1 MFVTNLNDD
10 ISFISII
17 NNIIGM
23 MMMMNYDIH
32 DEGKFI
38 Q

>member
-23 MMMMNYDIH
+23 MMMINYDI
-32 DEGKFI
+32 DDKGKFI

>member
-17 NNIIGM
+17 NNIIGT
-23 MMMMNYDIH
+23 MMMMNYDIQ